1 MQAQVVANQEISP
14 TYYRMGLAGPGLEA
28 AWEPGQ
34 FFMVRI
40 GPGIEPLLR
49 RPFSIHWMEKGY
61 LEILYR
67 VMGKGTARL
76 PSLRPGE
83 KVDLLGPL
91 GKGFTIPADLSMAF
105 LVAGGMG
112 VAPLRG
118 LAGQIL
124 ARWQASGT
132 ATLGQDRGPKIE
144 VIIGGKRRET
154 ILSGEKLHEMG
165 AEVHITTEDGSLGQ
179 KGLATN
185 LLTEVIR
192 KCQSIGSLPSIIY
205 VCGPRGLLARVAQM
219 AAAAGIP
226 CQVSLEE
233 YMACGIGACM
243 GCAVKTRTHPDSY
256 QLVCKDGPVFD
267 AQEIPW

>member
-14 TYYRMGLAGPGLEA
+14 TYYRMGLAGPDLEVG
-28 AWEPGQ
+28 WEPGQ
-34 FFMVRI
+34 FFMLKI
-40 GPGIEPLLR
+40 GQGIDPLLR

-76 PSLRPGE
+76 PFLRAGE

-91 GKGFTIPADLSMAF
+91 GRGFTIPAGLEVAF

-132 ATLGQDRGPKIE
+132 AALGRDRGPKIE

-154 ILSGEKLHEMG
+154 ILSGEKLREMG
-165 AEVHITTEDGSLGQ
+165 VEVHITTEDGSLGQ
-179 KGLATN
+179 KGLATD
-185 LLTEVIR
+185 LLEEIIR
-192 KCQSIGSLPSIIY
+192 KYKSTGRLPSVIY
-205 VCGPRGLLARVAQM
+205 VCGPRSLLARVAQM
-219 AAAAGIP
+219 AALEDIP

-233 YMACGIGACM
+233 YMACGMGACM

-256 QLVCKDGPVFD
+256 QLVCKDGPVFE

>member
-1 MQAQVVANQEISP
+1 LHAQVVVNQEISR
-14 TYYRMGLAGPGLEA
+14 TYYRMGLAGPDLEVG
-28 AWEPGQ
+28 WEPGQ
-34 FFMVRI
+34 FFMLKI
-40 GPGIEPLLR
+40 GQGMEPLLR

-67 VMGKGTARL
+67 VLGKGTARL

-91 GKGFTIPADLSMAF
+91 GRGFTVPAGLKVAF

-118 LAGQIL
+118 LAGRIL
-124 ARWQASGT
+124 ARPQGSKRLAS
-132 ATLGQDRGPKIE
+132 GQDRGPKIE
-144 VIIGGKRRET
+144 VVIGGKRRET
-154 ILSGEKLHEMG
+154 ILSGEELREMG
-165 AEVHITTEDGSLGQ
+165 AQVHITTEDGSLGR
-179 KGLATN
+179 KGLATE
-185 LLTEVIR
+185 LLEEVIR
-192 KCQSIGSLPSIIY
+192 KYKSTGRVPSVIY
-205 VCGPRGLLARVAQM
+205 VCGPRALLARVAEM
-219 AAAAGIP
+219 AAQEDIP

-233 YMACGIGACM
+233 YMACGMGACM

-256 QLVCKDGPVFD
+256 QLVCKDGPVFE

>member
-1 MQAQVVANQEISP
+1 LQARIVANQEISP
-14 TYYRMGLAGPGLEA
+14 TYYRMGLAGPDLEVR
-28 AWEPGQ
+28 WEPGQ
-34 FFMVRI
+34 FFMLKI
-40 GPGIEPLLR
+40 GQGIDPLLR

-67 VMGKGTARL
+67 VVGKGTARL

-91 GKGFTIPADLSMAF
+91 GRGFTIPAGLKVAF

-132 ATLGQDRGPKIE
+132 AALGRDRGRKIE
-144 VIIGGKRRET
+144 VVIGGKRRET
-154 ILSGEKLHEMG
+154 ILSGEKLREMG
-165 AEVHITTEDGSLGQ
+165 VEVHITTEDGSLGQ
-179 KGLATN
+179 KGLATD
-185 LLTEVIR
+185 LLEEIIR
-192 KCQSIGSLPSIIY
+192 KYKSTGRLPSVIY
-205 VCGPRGLLARVAQM
+205 VCGPRSLLARAAQM
-219 AAAAGIP
+219 AALEDIP

-256 QLVCKDGPVFD
+256 QLVCKDGPVFE